1 MASAVRNDVEVLDE
15 AAGKSA
21 GLSLAP
27 SRVRTVD
34 KETVALTP
42 AVPVMT
48 GTHFHGLDEKGRVII
63 PSKLRPALTEQFWMM
78 LDHNDNVAIYNYQ
91 TGLDVFAHCESMI
104 AEHPGDDD
112 IAAAVEDTLS
122 CAELVTAEG
131 NWRVQVSEMLRFHA
145 GLDKEVVTV
154 GVLNHAVIW
163 SRKKWEEVQEHR
175 ERNDDVRRMQAELLR
190 AATSRS
196 RTNGHEQARAVEAEN
211 RARQERQ
218 EQFAAATRRAEGAF
232 SDLIAA
238 VRAIGEEDSSTGH
251 GGRSARSVALSKLGR

>member
-1 MASAVRNDVEVLDE
+1 MVSAVRDDVEVLGE

-27 SRVRTVD
+27 SRGRTAT
-34 KETVALTP
+34 KETVALAP

-48 GTHFHGLDEKGRVII
+48 GTHFHALDEKGRVII

-131 NWRVQVSEMLRFHA
+131 NWRVPVSEMLRFHA

-163 SRKKWEEVQEHR
+163 SREKWEAVQERR
-175 ERNDDVRRMQAELLR
+175 ERNDDVRRVQAELLR

-196 RTNGHEQARAVEAEN
+196 RTNGHEQARAVEAEK
-211 RARQERQ
+211 RAQQERQ
-218 EQFAAATRRAEGAF
+218 ERLAAATQRAESALAE
-232 SDLIAA
+232 LIAA
-238 VRAIGEEDSSTGH
+238 GRAVGEENAPAGH
-251 GGRSARSVALSKLGR
+251 GRRSARAVALSQLGR

>member
-1 MASAVRNDVEVLDE
+1 MVSAVRNDVEVLGE
-15 AAGKSA
+15 TASSSA
-21 GLSLAP
+21 GLSLTS
-27 SRVRTVD
+27 SRGRTST
-34 KETVALTP
+34 KETVALAP

-48 GTHFHGLDEKGRVII
+48 GTHFHALDEKGRVII

-104 AEHPGDDD
+104 AEHPGDDA

-163 SRKKWEEVQEHR
+163 SREKWQAVQER
-175 ERNDDVRRMQAELLR
+175 RDRNDDVRRVQAELLR

-196 RTNGHEQARAVEAEN
+196 RNGHEQARAVEVEN

-218 EQFAAATRRAEGAF
+218 EQFTAATRRAEGAF

-251 GGRSARSVALSKLGR
+251 GRRSARAVALSQLGR